1 MDSTVSFIQS
11 DCQCDTIFTRIFDF
25 RGEFPY
31 PCDMNEKDREWI
43 EQRVLERFLR
53 YVRIDTTS
61 DGHSKSSPTTPGQL
75 ELANVLA
82 EELQQ
87 LSLPNVELDEA
98 GFVFAQVEPNLKG
111 PAVQPP
117 EICFIAH
124 LDTSDAAP
132 GKNVDPRVH
141 ESYDGKVV
149 ELKEGIVL
157 DPEEYP
163 ELRKYK
169 GQTIVTSDGT
179 TLLGA
184 DDKAGLAE
192 IMTAVEY
199 LVGHPEIPHGTIGIC
214 FTPDEEQGL
223 SMQRLPID
231 KISAKYCY
239 TFDGAEEG
247 TIEAE
252 CFEGYRAVLR
262 FLGRSIHTGVARGK
276 LVNAVEMAARFLN
289 LLPGA
294 ESPQATDGRYGFY
307 FPLEIS
313 GGIEETT
320 LEIYLRD
327 FEEAEVQRRAA
338 ALESMARAVEAV
350 FPRGKVEIKVEKQYA
365 NLRRHLQGVPDVLT
379 TLEQAI
385 RDTGMEPEYKIIR
398 GGTDGARLSELGVP
412 TPNVFTGGHNF
423 HSRQEWAALPAMVR
437 AVHTAV
443 NLCRVWAEGRAKV

>member
-1 MDSTVSFIQS
+1 
-11 DCQCDTIFTRIFDF
+11 
-25 RGEFPY
+25 
-31 PCDMNEKDREWI
+31 MNDKDRARI
-43 EQRVLERFLR
+43 EERVLERFLR

-75 ELANVLA
+75 ELANVLV
-82 EELQQ
+82 EELEQ
-87 LSLPNVELDEA
+87 LSPGSFELDEA
-98 GFVFAQVEPNLKG
+98 GFVFAHVESNLNSS
-111 PAVQPP
+111 AVHPP
-117 EICFIAH
+117 EIGFIAH

-132 GKNVDPRVH
+132 GKNVSPRVH
-141 ESYDGKVV
+141 EKYDGKVI
-149 ELKEGIVL
+149 ELEEGILL

-163 ELRKYK
+163 ELGKYK
-169 GQTIVTSDGT
+169 GQTIITSDGT

-199 LVGHPEIPHGTIGIC
+199 LVEHPEVPHGRIGTC

-223 SMQRLPID
+223 SMQRFPMD

-239 TFDGAEEG
+239 TFDGGEEG

-252 CFEGYRAVLR
+252 CFEGYRADLR
-262 FLGRSIHTGVARGK
+262 FLGKSIHTGVARGK
-276 LVNAVEMAARFLN
+276 LVNAIEMAACFLN
-289 LLPGA
+289 LLPGV

-327 FEEAEVQRRAA
+327 FEETEVQRRAA
-338 ALESMARAVEAV
+338 ALKSMARAVEAA
-350 FPRGKVEIKVEKQYA
+350 FPKGRVEMKVAKQYA
-365 NLRRHLQGVPDVLT
+365 NLRRYLQGVPEVLT
-379 TLEQAI
+379 HLEQAI

-412 TPNVFTGGHNF
+412 TPNVFTGGHNY

-437 AVHTAV
+437 AVSTAV
-443 NLCRVWAEGRAKV
+443 NLCRLWAEGEAKG

>member
-1 MDSTVSFIQS
+1 MNKQDR
-11 DCQCDTIFTRIFDF
+11 DRIA
-25 RGEFPY
+25 E
-31 PCDMNEKDREWI
+31 
-43 EQRVLERFLR
+43 RVLDRFLR
-53 YVRIDTTS
+53 YVRIETTS

-75 ELANVLA
+75 ELAELLV
-82 EELQQ
+82 EELEQ
-87 LSLPNVELDEA
+87 LDLGSVELDEA
-98 GFVFAQVEPNLKG
+98 GFVFARMESNLNSS
-111 PAVQPP
+111 AAQPP
-117 EICFIAH
+117 EIGFIAH

-132 GKNVDPRVH
+132 GKNVNPRVH
-141 ESYDGKVV
+141 ERYDGKVI
-149 ELKEGIVL
+149 ELEDGVLL

-163 ELRKYK
+163 QLGRYE
-169 GQTIVTSDGT
+169 GQTIITSDGT

-199 LVGHPEIPHGTIGIC
+199 LVEHPGIPHGRIGIC

-223 SMQRLPID
+223 SMQRFPID

-239 TFDGAEEG
+239 TFDGGEEG

-252 CFEGYRAVLR
+252 CFEGYRADLR
-262 FLGRSIHTGVARGK
+262 FHGRSIHTGVARGK
-276 LVNAVEMAARFLN
+276 LVNAIEMAACFLN

-313 GGIEETT
+313 GGMEETA

-338 ALESMARAVEAV
+338 ALESMARAVEAA
-350 FPRGKVEIKVEKQYA
+350 FPRGRVEVKVEKQYA
-365 NLRRHLQGVPDVLT
+365 NLRRYLQGVPEVLT
-379 TLEQAI
+379 HLEQAI
-385 RDTGMEPEYKIIR
+385 REAGMEPEYKIIR

-412 TPNVFTGGHNF
+412 TPNVFTGGHNY

-437 AVHTAV
+437 AVITAV
-443 NLCRVWAEGRAKV
+443 NLCRLWAEGNVKA

>member
-1 MDSTVSFIQS
+1 MRDH
-11 DCQCDTIFTRIFDF
+11 
-25 RGEFPY
+25 FPY
-31 PCDMNEKDREWI
+31 SSSMKDSDQSWI
-43 EQRVLERFLR
+43 EQRLLERFLR

-61 DGHSKSSPTTPGQL
+61 DRHSKSTPTTAGQL
-75 ELANVLA
+75 ELARVLV
-82 EELQQ
+82 EELEQ
-87 LSLPNVELDEA
+87 LSVRDVELDEG
-98 GFVFAQVEPNLKG
+98 GFLFAHLESNLKG
-111 PAVQPP
+111 SAKQPP
-117 EICFIAH
+117 EIGFIAH

-132 GKNVDPRVH
+132 GKDVDPRVH
-141 ESYDGKVV
+141 EKYDGKIIA
-149 ELKEGIVL
+149 LKEGVVL
-157 DPEEYP
+157 DPEEFP
-163 ELRKYK
+163 ELRSYS
-169 GQTIVTSDGT
+169 GQKIITADGR

-199 LVGHPEIPHGTIGIC
+199 LVNHPDLPHGEIGIY

-223 SMQRLPID
+223 SMQSFPIK

-239 TFDGAEEG
+239 TFDGGEEG

-252 CFEGYRAVLR
+252 CFEGYKADLR
-262 FLGRSIHTGVARGK
+262 FIGKSIHTGVARGK
-276 LVNAVEMAARFLN
+276 LVNAIEMAATFLG

-307 FPLEIS
+307 FPLEIT

-327 FEEAEVQRRAA
+327 FEEQEVQRRAA

-350 FPRGKVEIKVEKQYA
+350 FPRGRVEIKIEKQYA
-365 NLRRHLQGVPDVLT
+365 NLHRFLRDVQEVLQH
-379 TLEQAI
+379 LEQAI
-385 RDTGMEPEYKIIR
+385 RETGIEPVYKIIR

-423 HSRQEWAALPAMVR
+423 HSRQEWAAVPAMIR
-437 AVHTAV
+437 AVNTAV
-443 NLCRVWAEGRAKV
+443 NLCRLWAEGGRRG

>member
-1 MDSTVSFIQS
+1 MKDSDQS
-11 DCQCDTIFTRIFDF
+11 
-25 RGEFPY
+25 
-31 PCDMNEKDREWI
+31 WI
-43 EQRVLERFLR
+43 EQRLLERFLR

-61 DGHSKSSPTTPGQL
+61 DRHSKSTPTTAGQL
-75 ELANVLA
+75 ELARVLV
-82 EELQQ
+82 EELEQ
-87 LSLPNVELDEA
+87 LSVRDVELDEG
-98 GFVFAQVEPNLKG
+98 GFLFAHLESNLKG
-111 PAVQPP
+111 SAKQPP
-117 EICFIAH
+117 EIGFIAH

-132 GKNVDPRVH
+132 GKDVDPRVH
-141 ESYDGKVV
+141 EKYDGKIIA
-149 ELKEGIVL
+149 LKEGVVL
-157 DPEEYP
+157 DPEEFP
-163 ELRKYK
+163 ELRSYS
-169 GQTIVTSDGT
+169 GQKIITADGR

-199 LVGHPEIPHGTIGIC
+199 LVNHPDLPHGEIGIY

-223 SMQRLPID
+223 SMQRFPIK

-239 TFDGAEEG
+239 TFDGGEEG

-252 CFEGYRAVLR
+252 CFEGYRADLR
-262 FLGRSIHTGVARGK
+262 FIGKSIHTGVARGK
-276 LVNAVEMAARFLN
+276 LVNAIEMAATFLG

-307 FPLEIS
+307 FPLEIT

-327 FEEAEVQRRAA
+327 FEEQEVQRRAA

-350 FPRGKVEIKVEKQYA
+350 FPRGRVEIKIEKQYA
-365 NLRRHLQGVPDVLT
+365 NLHRFLRDVQEVLQH
-379 TLEQAI
+379 LEQAI
-385 RDTGMEPEYKIIR
+385 RETGIEPMYKIIR

-423 HSRQEWAALPAMVR
+423 HSRQEWAAVPAMIR
-437 AVHTAV
+437 AVNTAV
-443 NLCRVWAEGRAKV
+443 NLCRLWAEGGRPG

>member
-1 MDSTVSFIQS
+1 MKDSDQS
-11 DCQCDTIFTRIFDF
+11 
-25 RGEFPY
+25 
-31 PCDMNEKDREWI
+31 WI
-43 EQRVLERFLR
+43 EQRLLERFLR

-61 DGHSKSSPTTPGQL
+61 DRHSKSTPTTAGQL
-75 ELANVLA
+75 ELARVLV
-82 EELQQ
+82 EELEQ
-87 LSLPNVELDEA
+87 LSVRDVELDEG
-98 GFVFAQVEPNLKG
+98 GFLFAHLESNLKG
-111 PAVQPP
+111 SAKQPP
-117 EICFIAH
+117 EIGFIAH

-132 GKNVDPRVH
+132 GKDVDPRVH
-141 ESYDGKVV
+141 EKYDGKIIA
-149 ELKEGIVL
+149 LKEGVVL
-157 DPEEYP
+157 DPEEFP
-163 ELRKYK
+163 ELRSYS
-169 GQTIVTSDGT
+169 GQKIITSDGR

-199 LVGHPEIPHGTIGIC
+199 LVNHPDLPHGEIGIY

-223 SMQRLPID
+223 SMQRFPIK

-239 TFDGAEEG
+239 TFDGGEEG

-252 CFEGYRAVLR
+252 CFEGYKADLR
-262 FLGRSIHTGVARGK
+262 FIGKSIHTGVARGK
-276 LVNAVEMAARFLN
+276 LVNAIEMAATFLG

-307 FPLEIS
+307 FPLEIT

-327 FEEAEVQRRAA
+327 FEEQEVQRRAA

-350 FPRGKVEIKVEKQYA
+350 FPRGRVEIKIEKQYA
-365 NLRRHLQGVPDVLT
+365 NLHRFLRDVQEVLQH
-379 TLEQAI
+379 LEQAI
-385 RDTGMEPEYKIIR
+385 RETGIEPVYKIIR

-423 HSRQEWAALPAMVR
+423 HSRQEWAAVPAMIR
-437 AVHTAV
+437 AVNTAV
-443 NLCRVWAEGRAKV
+443 NLCRLWAEGGRLG